1 MYASNLINH
10 SNFFSLVSVTEAEYD
25 LLTAIKIPFEDTK
38 NLYIDLDGSDRF
50 PALGFKPGSDVK
62 IPTRLILPENLPPE
76 FSILIRAKPRS
87 SRGGYLFAVV
97 NSYETVVHLGVKLT
111 TIERGTNISLIY
123 TDQSQVTSHIIA
135 NFTVSRL
142 DNQITKIAFKV
153 TEDEITLFINC
164 NINETVHDIV
174 RKPLRFDSAST
185 LYIAQAGHVIDG
197 AYEVSYALLFISL
210 SSLLLLLL
218 LLL

>member
-1 MYASNLINH
+1 MSECKLRRL
-10 SNFFSLVSVTEAEYD
+10 FSFVTEAEYD

-38 NLYIDLDGSDRF
+38 NLYIDVDGSDRF

-62 IPTRLILPENLPPE
+62 IPTRLILPEKLPPE

-97 NSYETVVHLGVKLT
+97 NSYDTVVQLGVKLT
-111 TIERGTNISLIY
+111 TTERGTNISFIY
-123 TDQSQVTSHIIA
+123 TDQSQVTSQIIA

-142 DNQITKIAFKV
+142 DNQITKIALKV
-153 TEDEITLFINC
+153 TEDDITLFINC
-164 NINETVHDIV
+164 NVNDTVPV
-174 RKPLRFDSAST
+174 ERKPLRFDSAST

-197 AYEVSYALLFISL
+197 AYEVSYIFLFFL
-210 SSLLLLLL
+210 FL
-218 LLL
+218 